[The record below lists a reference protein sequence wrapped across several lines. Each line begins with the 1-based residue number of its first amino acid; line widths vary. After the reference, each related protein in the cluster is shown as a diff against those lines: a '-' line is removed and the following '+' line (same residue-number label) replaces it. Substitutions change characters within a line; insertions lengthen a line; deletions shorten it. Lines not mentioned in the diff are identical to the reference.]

1 MDLRIIC
8 RFLGKISLAEAAVTA
23 IPLTLALMY
32 QEEAWIDFVLAI
44 VCMLGFGILL
54 LHSGHVRTKRLTI
67 REGIAITGLGW
78 LLATVLGMLPYALG
92 GYLTV
97 IDAVFESISGFTG
110 TGATVIDDLESLPF
124 SILFWRSMTHWLG
137 GLGIV
142 VIFIALLPAS
152 GQHIIFMHNA
162 EASGPTS
169 DRFSPRLRDMTHVL
183 FRMYLTF
190 TAIAFCIFLLCGMDS
205 FSALNHAMSTISAGG
220 FSTFNS
226 SAAHFESPAIEGW
239 MAFFMA
245 LAGGNF
251 GLYYQVYRKGP
262 SVLKDNTEFKA
273 YIGILSGAT
282 ILMAINLMDA
292 LKYDLFSAFRYASFQ
307 AASIATTGF
316 VSADYDQWPA
326 FSKGILLLLM
336 ISGGCA
342 GSTAAGVKISRVVIL
357 FRALQRIIFEKVH
370 PRSVMEIKMNGQVI
384 EESTII
390 RVSQFFFLYM
400 SFIIFWALL
409 LTWDGITIFDAI
421 GISVT
426 TMGCIGPSFG
436 ITGATSTYA
445 GLSFFSKSILC
456 ISMLLG
462 RLELFTVLAMMHGSF
477 WKKKG
482 NW

>member
-1 MDLRIIC
+1 MDFRIVC
-8 RFLGKISLAEAAVTA
+8 RFLGKISLAEAAVTV
-23 IPLTLALMY
+23 IPLVLALVY
-32 QEEAWIDFVLAI
+32 REEAFIDFAIAI
-44 VCMLGFGILL
+44 VCMIGVGLFLL
-54 LHSGHVRTKRLTI
+54 YSGHVRTKRLTI

-92 GYLTV
+92 GYLGLV
-97 IDAVFESISGFTG
+97 DSIFESISGFTG
-110 TGATVIDDLESLPF
+110 TGATVIDDLETLPF

-142 VIFIALLPAS
+142 VIFIALLPES
-152 GQHIIFMHNA
+152 GQHTIFMHNA

-169 DRFSPRLRDMTHVL
+169 DRFSPRLKDMTHVL
-183 FRMYLTF
+183 FRMYMAF
-190 TAIAFCIFLLCGMDS
+190 TAMAFFVCLLCGMDG

-226 SAAHFESPAIEGW
+226 SAAHFDSPAIEGW
-239 MAFFMA
+239 MAFFMT

-262 SVLKDNTEFKA
+262 AVLKDNTEFKA
-273 YIGILSGAT
+273 YIAILSGAT
-282 ILMAINLMDA
+282 LLMAINLIDA
-292 LKYDLFSAFRYASFQ
+292 LEYDPFSAFRYASFQ

-357 FRALQRIIFEKVH
+357 VKAVQKIIFEKVH
-370 PRSVMEIKMNGQVI
+370 PRSIMEVKMNGQI
-384 EESTII
+384 IDENTII
-390 RVSQFFFLYM
+390 RVCQFFFLYM
-400 SFIIFWALL
+400 AFIFFWALL

-445 GLSFFSKSILC
+445 GLSVFSKSILC

-462 RLELFTVLAMMHGSF
+462 RLELFTVLAMMHRSF
-477 WKKKG
+477 WKKRMF
-482 NW
+482 